1 MMLCPLFRVL
11 LDCESSGPY
20 DEAPPETAAGESA
33 GVGRAGAWPLH
44 IEQSA
49 ESTSV
54 LLRSLVGRSLAGRCG
69 SRTSASRTE
78 AVAGARQGM

>member
-33 GVGRAGAWPLH
+33 GV
-44 IEQSA
+44 
-49 ESTSV
+49 TS
-54 LLRSLVGRSLAGRCG
+54 
-69 SRTSASRTE
+69 
-78 AVAGARQGM
+78 